1 MPGVDLAALLER
13 HLGPVNAPR
22 QPGEFTVHELA
33 AIRRISGK
41 RANVV
46 LFDLMSQGV
55 VTRRPG
61 RRNEYLYRF
70 VE

>member
-1 MPGVDLAALLER
+1 MLER
-13 HLGPVNAPR
+13 HLGPVSAPR

-46 LFDLMSQGV
+46 LYGLMSRGL
-55 VTRRPG
+55 VTRRLG
-61 RRNEYLYRF
+61 HKNQYLYRF